1 MDGANIRRFNRILL
15 RADARGEHGQ
25 RKTGSAD
32 YNAAMR
38 FGTKSAK
45 AVRSRNLTRLERE
58 VLAKNITSTA
68 LRNVKAKQMLSAK
81 QYTQVMRTI
90 EKYLHA
96 GMARNELAMDK
107 HLQEILDLCGP
118 DKAEKIVNEVK
129 NARAIVAGWVE

>member
-1 MDGANIRRFNRILL
+1 
-15 RADARGEHGQ
+15 
-25 RKTGSAD
+25 
-32 YNAAMR
+32 MR

-118 DKAEKIVNEVK
+118 DKAEKIVNEVE